1 MTLKGE
7 KRLVRFGT
15 VVPEQPGCSLV
26 VINLLSRVEMGKE
39 RRRSKMA
46 GTWETTRGDDVFAS
60 EIIVEVC
67 DPGHVV
73 QGSPLR
79 RHCVLGSSQYTL
91 NWMLSSSYNIGL
103 LYKDDVA
110 VLDLH

>member
-26 VINLLSRVEMGKE
+26 VVNLLSKVEMGKE

-46 GTWETTRGDDVFAS
+46 GTWEITRSTRRDDVFAS

-67 DPGHVV
+67 EPG
-73 QGSPLR
+73 QLFKAR
-79 RHCVLGSSQYTL
+79 
-91 NWMLSSSYNIGL
+91 
-103 LYKDDVA
+103 LYEDTVFWDH
-110 VLDLH
+110 LTIP

>member
-39 RRRSKMA
+39 RGRSKMA
-46 GTWETTRGDDVFAS
+46 GTWEVTRSTRRDDVFAP

-67 DPGHVV
+67 EPGQLFKARLYEDTVFWDH
-73 QGSPLR
+73 
-79 RHCVLGSSQYTL
+79 L
-91 NWMLSSSYNIGL
+91 NIP
-103 LYKDDVA
+103 
-110 VLDLH
+110 